1 MSSRAPM
8 MRATSIN
15 HMQPYEKLNVF
26 GYGLVA
32 LVTLIF
38 AAVMPEVRAPMLA
51 MCVGAAAQLP
61 VWMSAPMSRSEPV
74 PSALVALQGGLA
86 VGSVVASVFAS
97 AWFVLPAVTTVM
109 TTIGLVL
116 ARRVG
121 PTASAQEATS
131 EVPAEAPP
139 SASASVE
146 EFLALHPGL
155 DRFGVVL
162 RTSSLV
168 LATMCVVT
176 AAAEPG
182 MLVVAACFA
191 ALAGAVRL
199 AEWLSA
205 KTMPPAALRDLER
218 LRRER
223 EAAHRSGRTTQR

>member
-1 MSSRAPM
+1 
-8 MRATSIN
+8 
-15 HMQPYEKLNVF
+15 MQPYEKLSVF

-38 AAVMPEVRAPMLA
+38 AAVMPEVRALMLA
-51 MCVGAAAQLP
+51 MCVGAAGQLP
-61 VWMSAPMSRSEPV
+61 IWLSAPMTRSGP
-74 PSALVALQGGLA
+74 PRRILVALEGGIA
-86 VGSVVASVFAS
+86 AGSVVAAVSAS

-116 ARRVG
+116 ARRVS

-131 EVPAEAPP
+131 EVPAEAAA

-155 DRFGVVL
+155 ARFGLVL

-168 LATMCVVT
+168 LATMCVLT

-191 ALAGAVRL
+191 AFAGAVRL

-223 EAAHRSGRTTQR
+223 EAGGSSRPSTPS